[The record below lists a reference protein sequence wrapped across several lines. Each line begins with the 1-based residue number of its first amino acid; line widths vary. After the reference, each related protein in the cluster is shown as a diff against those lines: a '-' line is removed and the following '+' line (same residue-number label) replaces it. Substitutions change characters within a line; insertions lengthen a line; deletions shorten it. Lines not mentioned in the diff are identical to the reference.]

1 MADGIVLEQ
10 GTRLSESLLWRLQRR
25 FYDQKGPQAWAEST
39 VPHYITSNVW
49 IANAYAKV
57 VFGWLRDCAGAAS
70 REAGSFP
77 PLDLRHPVHIVELG
91 CGSGRFGYLFLNR
104 LLDLLGRS
112 ALSHVP
118 VRYVFTDFTESNL
131 DHLRNHPSLQPFL
144 DEGLVDFA
152 RYDAVEDAEI
162 RLGHSGEVLSTQTLR
177 NPLAVI
183 ANYVFDSIPQDAFR
197 VRDGKLFELLAT
209 LTVPEEE
216 KDLDD
221 PALIQKVQ
229 VSWEEHPAAEDYYG
243 DPELDPIL
251 REYAER
257 LEGTTVLFPCAAI
270 RCARNLAQ
278 LSDNRLLLLSGD
290 KGYSRE
296 ELLAG
301 RAEPGLA
308 VHGSFSM
315 MVNYHALGR
324 WFVHRGSESLSTSH
338 FYSSLTVVAGLLGTP
353 PAGLLD
359 TRLAFDDF
367 VERLGPDDFFDLKKG
382 RDDEY
387 ERLTLEQILSW
398 LRFSGWDS
406 NTFFGCFPA
415 LMKHA
420 ESSAD
425 VLRAEVYRM
434 VHEVWKNHFPIR
446 EPRDLAFH
454 LGVVLCEIQCYQ
466 EALPFFQESLAAYGP
481 NPATVFNVALCQFQ
495 TGDLEAARVNV
506 EESLKGAP
514 DFEPAQALREELEA
528 ALPGDCD
535 PDRVGRTG

>member
-1 MADGIVLEQ
+1 MKP
-10 GTRLSESLLWRLQRR
+10 TRLSESHLWHLQRR
-25 FYDQKGPQAWAEST
+25 YFEQRGVQAWSEGV

-49 IANAYAKV
+49 IANSFAKV
-57 VFGWLRDCAGAAS
+57 AFGWLRDCAGAAS
-70 REAGSFP
+70 REPASFP

-112 ALSHVP
+112 VLSHIP

-131 DHLRNHPSLQPFL
+131 APLRAHPSLQPL
-144 DEGLVDFA
+144 LAEGLVDFA
-152 RYDAVEDAEI
+152 RFDAGEDAEI
-162 RLGHSGEVLSTQTLR
+162 RLSHSGEVLSPQTLR

-183 ANYVFDSIPQDAFR
+183 ANYVFDSVPQDAFR
-197 VRDGKLFELLAT
+197 VRDGNLFELLAA
-209 LTVPEEE
+209 LTVPEDE
-216 KDLDD
+216 KDLED
-221 PALIQKVQ
+221 PGLLSRLQ
-229 VSWEEHPAAEDYYG
+229 VSWEERPVDGDYYG

-257 LEGTTVLFPCAAI
+257 LNGTSILFPRAAI
-270 RCARNLAQ
+270 DCLRNLAR

-301 RAEPGLA
+301 REEPGVA

-324 WFVHRGSESLSTSH
+324 WLARRGGEMLTTSH
-338 FYSSLTVVAGLLGTP
+338 FHSSLTVVAGLLGTP
-353 PAGLLD
+353 PGGLIE
-359 TRLAFDDF
+359 TRMAFDDF
-367 VERLGPDDFFDLKKG
+367 IERLGPDDFFDLKKG
-382 RDDEY
+382 RDAEY
-387 ERLTLEQILSW
+387 ENLTLEQLLSW
-398 LRFSGWDS
+398 LRFCGWDS

-420 ESSAD
+420 ESAAD

-434 VHEVWKNHFPIR
+434 VHEVWNTYFPIR

-454 LGVVLCEIQCYQ
+454 LGVVLCEIQCYP
-466 EALPFFQESLAAYGP
+466 EALPFFQESLAVYGP
-481 NPATVFNVALCQFQ
+481 NPATLFNVALCQYQ

-514 DFEPAQALREELEA
+514 DFEPAIALREELGAVQPA
-528 ALPGDCD
+528 A
-535 PDRVGRTG
+535 DR